1 MSENP
6 ENPPKKS
13 LEAPKLIASGTPVSH
28 RVEKPWRSFRIFQK
42 EKQFLAKL
50 TSLAELSAPEKL
62 AVILGVAT
70 QNELPEIA
78 RRAGL
83 SKLEDEF
90 LVLTAALISA
100 EEKRWIPLLRKFLA
114 EHGWKADLR
123 GSPTK
128 HPLELADR
136 RRGEIIDGIVTD
148 LKKGFDL
155 KLKEK
160 EKARKGYLGSNEVIK
175 PKLQKLGYD
184 DAQANAILR
193 GRKLHTAA
201 CYYYLKKHEPE
212 GVSRSILNS
221 YERYSKSK
229 VHHPHR

>member
-6 ENPPKKS
+6 ENPPKRS
-13 LEAPKLIASGTPVSH
+13 VEAPKLIASGTPVSH
-28 RVEKPWRSFRIFQK
+28 RVEKTWRSFRIFQK
-42 EKQFLAKL
+42 EKQFFAKL
-50 TSLAELSAPEKL
+50 TSLAELPAPDKL

-70 QNELPEIA
+70 KNELPEIA

-90 LVLTAALISA
+90 LELIAALISA

-114 EHGWKADLR
+114 DHGWKADLR

-128 HPLELADR
+128 HPVELADR
-136 RRGEIIDGIVTD
+136 RRGEIIDGIVTE
-148 LKKGFDL
+148 LEGGFAL
-155 KLKEK
+155 KL
-160 EKARKGYLGSNEVIK
+160 KARKGYLGSNEVIK

-193 GRKLHTAA
+193 RRKLSSAA
-201 CYYYLKKHEPE
+201 CDYYRTIHEPKRPL
-212 GVSRSILNS
+212 RSILNS
-221 YERYSKSK
+221 YGRYSKSK
-229 VHHPHR
+229 VHQSRR